1 VPGYLKQNSIVLN
14 GTTKD
19 DNKMITKIRELIQ
32 IRGVIDELTQ
42 KINKQEKAIKDSG
55 EESIKLRK
63 QIIDIKNQNQ
73 KMLAKFK
80 TDKDCLDS
88 FKNNL
93 ENELYDFKLFKNT
106 LQEKFSSKIES
117 EFNILKKD
125 MGNSVQEFNESK
137 KKLDTK
143 LSGIE
148 KLDTEINRL
157 VKISTGIKQADFKLE
172 KMAKEV
178 KNSESEKVELH
189 RKIDALERLVA
200 KMRRK
205 R

>member
-1 VPGYLKQNSIVLN
+1 
-14 GTTKD
+14 
-19 DNKMITKIRELIQ
+19 MITKIKELIQ
-32 IRGVIDELTQ
+32 LRGVIDELTQ
-42 KINKQEKAIKDSG
+42 KINEQEKAIKDSH

-63 QIIDIKNQNQ
+63 QIIAISNQNQ

-80 TDKDCLDS
+80 TDKDSLDS

-93 ENELYDFKLFKNT
+93 ENEFYDFKLFKKT
-106 LQEKFSSKIES
+106 LQENFSQKIES
-117 EFNILKKD
+117 EFMNLKKD
-125 MGNSVQEFNESK
+125 MENSVQEFNESK

-148 KLDTEINRL
+148 KLDIEINRL
-157 VKISTGIKQADFKLE
+157 VKVSTEIKQADFKLE

-178 KNSESEKVELH
+178 KQSESEKTELH

-200 KMRRK
+200 KMRR
-205 R
+205 RH